1 MKFSEL
7 CSFPCLLALAAMG
20 PLALAQAPG
29 YGPAPAH
36 TPAPPVVKEGTT
48 VKLSEHVY
56 VIPDEKV
63 GMVPNVGIIVGSK
76 ATLIVDPGMG
86 LRSGQAVLREMAK
99 VSRNTDVII
108 VNTHYHSEHTTG
120 EAAFPA
126 GTKIVRATAQ
136 QKELE
141 ELGMKHVARFR
152 SVSSAVA
159 DVLKDITSF
168 RAPTE
173 LFEREKT
180 LDLGGVR
187 VRLLWLGPGHTVG
200 DTAVF
205 VEGDRVL
212 FSGDLAMKGLFP
224 VFSSPEG
231 SGRAWLA
238 SLDQLEKLQP
248 KTVIGAHY
256 PVADAS
262 LIGEYR
268 EYLKALQARVVEL
281 KRQGKSSDETAEQ
294 ARGEFRA
301 KYPDWAQPIRVH
313 TAATVFY
320 REDQ

>member
-1 MKFSEL
+1 MS
-7 CSFPCLLALAAMG
+7 STV
-20 PLALAQAPG
+20 LAQAP
-29 YGPAPAH
+29 AH
-36 TPAPPVVKEGTT
+36 APAPPVVKEGTT

-56 VIPDEKV
+56 LIPDEKV
-63 GMVPNVGIIVGSK
+63 GMVPNVGIIIGSK

-99 VSRNTDVII
+99 VSKNTDVII
-108 VNTHYHSEHTTG
+108 VTTHYHTEHTTG

-126 GTKIVRATAQ
+126 GTRIIRAAAQ
-136 QKELE
+136 QKEVE

-152 SVSSAVA
+152 SVSPAVA
-159 DVLKDITSF
+159 EVLEGITSF

-187 VRLLWLGPGHTVG
+187 VRLIWLGPTHTVG

-205 VEGDRVL
+205 VEDDRVL

-248 KTVIGAHY
+248 RTVIGAHY
-256 PVADAS
+256 PVADAT

-268 EYLKALQARVVEL
+268 DYLKALQARVVEL
-281 KRQGKSSDETAEQ
+281 KKQGKSSDETAEQ

-320 REDQ
+320 REAQ